1 MMNVRG
7 FAVAAVFLVGCAVGG
22 VSSQLVVPKASAQQA
37 ATLTKWEV
45 FCAEVSIHNGSMS
58 ASMEERAAAAA
69 KVGNRVGLE
78 GWEPIGPDNS
88 PHDSMSNLWCF
99 KRPKM

>member
-1 MMNVRG
+1 MTNRIM
-7 FAVAAVFLVGCAVGG
+7 VAAVFLVGCAVGG

-45 FCAEVSIHNGSMS
+45 HCFRYADADGWDDALQKMKAFGSQ
-58 ASMEERAAAAA
+58 
-69 KVGNRVGLE
+69 
-78 GWEPIGPDNS
+78 GWEPTGGENVY
-88 PHDSMSNLWCF
+88 CF

>member
-1 MMNVRG
+1 MSLAMTNRVLVG
-7 FAVAAVFLVGCAVGG
+7 VVFLAGCAVGG

-45 FCAEVSIHNGSMS
+45 TCFEENNDERAVFAANERG
-58 ASMEERAAAAA
+58 EER
-69 KVGNRVGLE
+69 
-78 GWEPIGPDNS
+78 WELVTAETTR
-88 PHDSMSNLWCF
+88 DSLSRWCF